1 MSRRLRDTVAV
12 VTGASSGIGRATALA
27 LADRGAAV
35 VVTARREEALAG
47 VVQECRDRGA
57 EAMAL
62 PADVTDHVAV
72 EGVAGQAVGRYGR
85 LDIWVN
91 NAAVNVYGRLEEA
104 PVDTWHRVVET
115 NVFGTYHGLRAALP
129 WMHEQGSGVL
139 VNVSS
144 VVGKVGSPYQ
154 SAYVASKHAIRA
166 LSDCVRQE
174 LFDAPGIAVSTV
186 LPGPVDTPLF
196 ENAGNY
202 TGQEIRPIKPVIPA
216 DRVAATIV
224 SCAARPR
231 REAIVGGST
240 MQILGFNRLL
250 PGLTER
256 VMARQVDRDHF
267 GDSPAHPEPGN
278 VRKPTAGNG
287 SVSGG
292 WTRSSKKL
300 PPDDPRAASNDRT
313 GSRVAKLAVL
323 GAAAAAVVGVVARG
337 RR

>member
-1 MSRRLRDTVAV
+1 MSRKKLKDAVAV

-35 VVTARREEALAG
+35 VVTARRGEVLAG
-47 VVQECRDRGA
+47 VAQECRDRGA

-62 PADVTDHVAV
+62 PADVTDQIAI
-72 EGVAGQAVGRYGR
+72 EGVARQTVGRFGR
-85 LDIWVN
+85 LDVWVN
-91 NAAVNVYGRLEEA
+91 NAGVNLYGRLEEA
-104 PVDTWHRVVET
+104 PGQAWHRVVET

-129 WMHEQGSGVL
+129 WMREQGSGVI

-144 VVGKVGSPYQ
+144 VLGKVGSPYQ
-154 SAYVASKHAIRA
+154 SAYVASKHAVRA

-174 LFDAPGIAVSTV
+174 LSDAPGIAVSTV

-202 TGQEIRPIKPVIPA
+202 TGQEVTPIKPVISA
-216 DRVAATIV
+216 ERVAAAIV

-231 REAIVGGST
+231 RESIVGAST
-240 MQILGFNRLL
+240 TQMLGFNRLL
-250 PGLTER
+250 PGPAER
-256 VMARQVDRDHF
+256 AVARQVDRDHF
-267 GDSPAHPEPGN
+267 GEASAPVERGNLFEPA
-278 VRKPTAGNG
+278 AGHG

-300 PPDDPRAASNDRT
+300 PADHARAASNDGA
-313 GSRVAKLAVL
+313 GSAMTKLAVL
-323 GAAAAAVVGVVARG
+323 GVAGAALGVVARA